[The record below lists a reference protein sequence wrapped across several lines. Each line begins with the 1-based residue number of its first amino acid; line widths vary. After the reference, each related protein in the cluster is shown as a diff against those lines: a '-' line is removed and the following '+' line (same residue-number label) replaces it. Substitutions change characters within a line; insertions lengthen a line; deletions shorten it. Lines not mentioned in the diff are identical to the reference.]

1 MRQTYDLKNFK
12 GQNFT
17 GKYIEVRFVLDATAN
32 AATYDGWWI
41 DDIKVEEEVRRVY
54 TVGFVDDMEGAS
66 HWYPSGTWARSN
78 ETAHSP
84 TTAWSDSPGGNYIN
98 GTNSSLE
105 LDGTIDLSDPR
116 VDDPQVVFWHRYD
129 LGSGDKIYAEVST
142 DRVTWT
148 KLTGTYLAYQ
158 SLEAGFV
165 QQIISLAAYD
175 NQMIYFRF
183 RLDATSGTPVSD
195 GWYVDDFEL
204 RNKPQ
209 AVVYPDWC
217 DSMESGPQSWTA
229 EGTWGVV
236 SGYDNNSAQVY
247 NATTYPHTGSAFWS
261 DSPSGNYLH
270 NTDSALQL
278 TPKLDLTTSV
288 NPEMVFWD
296 QWDLGYAD
304 DVYVEVSTDDA
315 MTWTPIWSY
324 LYDGL
329 PPGYC
334 TTSGCIVKDGT
345 FNHMM
350 SWTRESIS
358 LKTYVGKKIYIRFRV
373 DSTYNDATD
382 NGWFLD
388 DICFQER
395 VSTVVTPTFKDGF
408 ESGANNWYAGGTW
421 STSSESVNPRLTGS
435 RAMSDTPG
443 VMYNHESNAILEL
456 KPTVNLTGTVEPT
469 LYYWEAFNIATQ
481 DYALVEVR
489 TSTDSGVT
497 WNNWQEIQAGR
508 HMTTTTM
515 SWDRRQIDLR
525 PYIPTAGSPNL
536 VIRLRFR
543 LYAANNSAVADGWW
557 IDEVSI
563 VDRKGKESIFSTP
576 YYEDI
581 DTINSNWVFDGT
593 WDRYSMYRMVGSGS
607 GLGPGTWTGK
617 YYYDADGGRDFNSG
631 EYRFTYPNIEKIDF
645 NWGSCSTCK
654 PAPPTGSTEPV
665 LPSADRFLARW
676 TRTISIANNNTQL
689 TINGYSD
696 DGIRVIIDPPG
707 DPDTS
712 GTYPNG
718 WSWAVNGWTDRS
730 YPSTPD
736 AATVTLNQG
745 LHTILVEYYEN
756 SGGAQVLVDFGKWGN
771 VFHDS
776 PNAPT
781 TTIPYLDRSDMSVT
795 MEGMVDLT
803 TATTPALTY
812 EDIRNLGSGDYIY
825 TEVSTDGGFTW
836 TSIRSTSG
844 VNLTWTKRFYDL
856 SSYIGSKIN
865 IRFRL
870 DARVNS
876 SVGDGWYVDDII
888 IAE

>member
-1 MRQTYDLKNFK
+1 MVTELP
-12 GQNFT
+12 
-17 GKYIEVRFVLDATAN
+17 
-32 AATYDGWWI
+32 
-41 DDIKVEEEVRRVY
+41 VRR
-54 TVGFVDDMEGAS
+54 
-66 HWYPSGTWARSN
+66 
-78 ETAHSP
+78 
-84 TTAWSDSPGGNYIN
+84 
-98 GTNSSLE
+98 
-105 LDGTIDLSDPR
+105 DL
-116 VDDPQVVFWHRYD
+116 
-129 LGSGDKIYAEVST
+129 
-142 DRVTWT
+142 
-148 KLTGTYLAYQ
+148 
-158 SLEAGFV
+158 
-165 QQIISLAAYD
+165 
-175 NQMIYFRF
+175 
-183 RLDATSGTPVSD
+183 
-195 GWYVDDFEL
+195 
-204 RNKPQ
+204 
-209 AVVYPDWC
+209 C
-217 DSMESGPQSWTA
+217 
-229 EGTWGVV
+229 
-236 SGYDNNSAQVY
+236 
-247 NATTYPHTGSAFWS
+247 
-261 DSPSGNYLH
+261 
-270 NTDSALQL
+270 
-278 TPKLDLTTSV
+278 
-288 NPEMVFWD
+288 
-296 QWDLGYAD
+296 
-304 DVYVEVSTDDA
+304 
-315 MTWTPIWSY
+315 
-324 LYDGL
+324 
-329 PPGYC
+329 
-334 TTSGCIVKDGT
+334 
-345 FNHMM
+345 
-350 SWTRESIS
+350 
-358 LKTYVGKKIYIRFRV
+358 
-373 DSTYNDATD
+373 
-382 NGWFLD
+382 
-388 DICFQER
+388 
-395 VSTVVTPTFKDGF
+395 
-408 ESGANNWYAGGTW
+408 
-421 STSSESVNPRLTGS
+421 
-435 RAMSDTPG
+435 
-443 VMYNHESNAILEL
+443 
-456 KPTVNLTGTVEPT
+456 
-469 LYYWEAFNIATQ
+469 
-481 DYALVEVR
+481 
-489 TSTDSGVT
+489 
-497 WNNWQEIQAGR
+497 
-508 HMTTTTM
+508 
-515 SWDRRQIDLR
+515 
-525 PYIPTAGSPNL
+525 
-536 VIRLRFR
+536 
-543 LYAANNSAVADGWW
+543 
-557 IDEVSI
+557 

-617 YYYDADGGRDFNSG
+617 YYYDADGGRDFDSG

-689 TINGYSD
+689 TINAYSD

-812 EDIRNLGSGDYIY
+812 EDIRSLGSGDYIY

-856 SSYIGSKIN
+856 SAYIGSKIN